1 MIDLLRIIAQVI
13 KLVNTLATSQTKSE
27 WRVVK
32 KEEQTFEMSASIK
45 GGKPELEAKFKQV
58 VKSQSKEY
66 EKFVEIGPKNG
77 D

>member
-1 MIDLLRIIAQVI
+1 
-13 KLVNTLATSQTKSE
+13 
-27 WRVVK
+27 
-32 KEEQTFEMSASIK
+32 MSASIK